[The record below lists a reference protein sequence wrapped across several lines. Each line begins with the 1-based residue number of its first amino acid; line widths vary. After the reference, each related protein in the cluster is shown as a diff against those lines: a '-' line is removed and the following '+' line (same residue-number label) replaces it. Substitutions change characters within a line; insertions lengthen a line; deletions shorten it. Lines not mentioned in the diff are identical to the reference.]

1 MLRQAISKKRKW
13 FLLHLVPPRDDP
25 LQTAIWPNLGF
36 MALCYHPTW
45 RAKKPYLPQS
55 DLYPIRTR
63 PIKKP
68 FWAPSVPK
76 PFYMFFFEACSNP
89 TWPKLD
95 LLALWRPRLPQKF
108 FLRRV
113 SRNSSKEGFLVLNIP
128 IWCTFCEG
136 RIFRMLVLTY
146 HLKGLPWARP
156 LGRLTWAFTY
166 FHCFFRA
173 STPFWPCPVEP
184 SQKPF
189 WGLFVLWPLPN
200 PLLSKPARKLCGS

>member
-1 MLRQAISKKRKW
+1 MGNQKIGEILGKFGPRIKFCERPVCQTNGAIFQPEFIYIEMLRQAISKKRKW

-36 MALCYHPTW
+36 MALCHHPTW

-156 LGRLTWAFTY
+156 
-166 FHCFFRA
+166 
-173 STPFWPCPVEP
+173 PC
-184 SQKPF
+184 
-189 WGLFVLWPLPN
+189 
-200 PLLSKPARKLCGS
+200 